1 MPTTTTLEREATAAA
16 PTLLNLAPLRATRCQ
31 REPYPW
37 IAATGCL
44 RPEAL
49 PALARDFPRLSRPGY
64 HPVAQFTPHGAF
76 AALLA
81 EIEAGA
87 LDAVVGEKLGFD
99 AHGLPR
105 LVTVQQVSP
114 ARAGRPHTD
123 SERKVATLL
132 IYLNIGWTSPE
143 GHIRVLGRESLDNPV
158 AELSPEAGS
167 IFAFRRTDD
176 SWHGHTP
183 FAGERR
189 VVQVAWLRDA
199 AALER
204 KHRRHRLGWLLK
216 GLGLFG

>member
-1 MPTTTTLEREATAAA
+1 MTAITLRRDAATAASS
-16 PTLLNLAPLRATRCQ
+16 LLDLAPLRAAPCQ

-44 RPEAL
+44 RAEAL
-49 PALARDFPRLSRPGY
+49 PALARDFPKLSRPGY
-64 HPVAQFTPHGAF
+64 HPVAQFTPRGAF

-87 LDAVVGEKLGFD
+87 LDALVGEKLGFD
-99 AHGLPR
+99 ATLPR
-105 LVTVQQVSP
+105 LITVQQTSP

-132 IYLNIGWTSPE
+132 IYLNSGWTSPE
-143 GHIRVLGRESLDNPV
+143 GHIRVLRGDSLDAPV
-158 AELSPEAGS
+158 AELPPDAGN
-167 IFAFRRTDD
+167 IFAFRRTDA
-176 SWHGHTP
+176 SWHGHTS
-183 FAGERR
+183 FVGERR
-189 VVQVAWLRDA
+189 VVQIAWLRDA

-204 KHRRHRLGWLLK
+204 KHRHHRLGWLLK